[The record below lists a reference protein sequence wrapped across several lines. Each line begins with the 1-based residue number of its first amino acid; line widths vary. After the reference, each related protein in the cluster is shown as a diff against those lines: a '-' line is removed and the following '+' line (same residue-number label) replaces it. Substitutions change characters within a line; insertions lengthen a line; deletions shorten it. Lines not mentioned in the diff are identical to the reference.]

1 VETLASLLRI
11 AGLLLVVAGLWFA
24 AGGMRVVV
32 SGRIDERRKA
42 AGALRRG
49 LPLVVAGIVML
60 LLGTWIHH
68 FVEQP

>member
-1 VETLASLLRI
+1 
-11 AGLLLVVAGLWFA
+11 
-24 AGGMRVVV
+24 MRVVV

-42 AGALRRG
+42 AGSLKRG

-68 FVEQP
+68 LVAQS

>member
-1 VETLASLLRI
+1 LLRI

-42 AGALRRG
+42 AGSLKRG

-68 FVEQP
+68 LVAQS